1 MAQQQR
7 AFDFWLR
14 PDGQGRIYL
23 DPPSPLSLVSTI
35 VPRAPPIISS
45 IYIYSNDLVYDRGTD
60 RVMKES
66 WIARKKAM
74 MVGQKEVG
82 NENRIRAYRT
92 LTCSTRYVEK
102 DGEIWLRREGGEK
115 GKDA

>member
-1 MAQQQR
+1 
-7 AFDFWLR
+7 
-14 PDGQGRIYL
+14 
-23 DPPSPLSLVSTI
+23 
-35 VPRAPPIISS
+35 
-45 IYIYSNDLVYDRGTD
+45 
-60 RVMKES
+60 MKES